1 MSRSSALRLLVFILL
16 ILMAIGCALFL
27 FGTKQGHDLRHHP
40 HKLKSWVQ
48 DNRVL
53 VVVVFVVV
61 YFVMGVLA
69 MPVWWLQILS
79 GYCFGL
85 IPGIFMSQI
94 SSTLAAVATRN
105 LSNWLA

>member
-16 ILMAIGCALFL
+16 ILTAIGCALFL

-53 VVVVFVVV
+53 VSD
-61 YFVMGVLA
+61 
-69 MPVWWLQILS
+69 LS
-79 GYCFGL
+79 HAQPKL
-85 IPGIFMSQI
+85 
-94 SSTLAAVATRN
+94 SSRRDRKPA
-105 LSNWLA
+105 